1 MTTILFGAG
10 ASRGFYNT
18 DPSTPYLT
26 ARVKDIN
33 VWQSALSRY
42 HNKKLPSAQEVV
54 ELINAICQCD
64 PLYNFEQICE
74 VLDKYCSYN
83 FDKLPQ
89 NTYLANIVLTIVH
102 SYLPTNHAWSDIPF
116 VYRQIIADTL
126 VALQNKHKRPDY
138 AHRSGLQTDF
148 LSYICQQ
155 DEQVNL
161 VSFNYDDI
169 VFESASRLGFINGFV
184 TSIDPRHQQRKTTD
198 VQIFLNAKHV
208 VYFPHGHIRFRLV
221 DSGDVLFYDDV
232 NTANSDRWSKAD
244 TSTIGLTLTG
254 QYTQFAYNYNTFLT
268 TGQTKDSSF
277 NIAPYSYYYQRL
289 ATDILHSNRIIL
301 IGYSFGDEHVNR
313 LLQSFVN
320 RDPNNRV
327 CIVDFYDVT
336 TSPITLVNEMADQR
350 NILMKI
356 NQTFKAPWIVNYNP
370 LTSAR
375 TPVNPKA
382 VADLNN
388 NSIGYGEI
396 FPNITYYRKGY
407 HDFLVDYQKFL

>member
-126 VALQNKHKRPDY
+126 VELQNKHKRPDY

-198 VQIFLNAKHV
+198 VQI
-208 VYFPHGHIRFRLV
+208 
-221 DSGDVLFYDDV
+221 VLM
-232 NTANSDRWSKAD
+232 R
-244 TSTIGLTLTG
+244 
-254 QYTQFAYNYNTFLT
+254 
-268 TGQTKDSSF
+268 
-277 NIAPYSYYYQRL
+277 
-289 ATDILHSNRIIL
+289 
-301 IGYSFGDEHVNR
+301 
-313 LLQSFVN
+313 
-320 RDPNNRV
+320 
-327 CIVDFYDVT
+327 
-336 TSPITLVNEMADQR
+336 
-350 NILMKI
+350 
-356 NQTFKAPWIVNYNP
+356 
-370 LTSAR
+370 
-375 TPVNPKA
+375 
-382 VADLNN
+382 
-388 NSIGYGEI
+388 
-396 FPNITYYRKGY
+396 
-407 HDFLVDYQKFL
+407 